1 MIKKIDKARR
11 NSIIK
16 NFQALAVLGCFLL
29 PLGGKKA
36 LSAAGSV
43 ADSQSKTNVAIWG

>member
-1 MIKKIDKARR
+1 MIKKIDKVRR

-29 PLGGKKA
+29 PLGSKKA
-36 LSAAGSV
+36 LSTAAGIANKGKATAAVWS
-43 ADSQSKTNVAIWG
+43 

>member
-36 LSAAGSV
+36 LSTAVAGT
-43 ADSQSKTNVAIWG
+43 ASQNKPGTAIWA

>member
-1 MIKKIDKARR
+1 MIKKIDRARR

-36 LSAAGSV
+36 LSTVSAAANKGQAV
-43 ADSQSKTNVAIWG
+43 TVVWG

>member
-11 NSIIK
+11 TSIIK

-36 LSAAGSV
+36 LSTVSAATANKGKPV
-43 ADSQSKTNVAIWG
+43 TAVWA

>member
-29 PLGGKKA
+29 PLGGKRV
-36 LSAAGSV
+36 LSAAAGTV
-43 ADSQSKTNVAIWG
+43 SQDKAATAVWA